1 MIYIYKF
8 QYKIILNI
16 SILKVLSIIICYKE
30 GIKVRIIRYNMLEK
44 KEISF

>member
-30 GIKVRIIRYNMLEK
+30 GVKVRIIRYNMLEK